1 MAEEVRKV
9 IHIDTQG
16 SQTSVKDLRDN
27 VKKLQDALLGLDSAS
42 EEYKQIATQ
51 IYSTQQKLNQVMS
64 AGKNAIT
71 PYERSLKALTD
82 TYANQRQE
90 LRALRTALENLDPAS
105 REYQVA
111 FERAAEITHELQ
123 ERQEMLRR
131 SSSDLGAQLSNM
143 QQIGT
148 GIAAG
153 FSSVNALMTLMGNDS
168 ENLQKQMVKLQAGM
182 ALVQGMKGLDGLT
195 KAVKGYVNGAAK
207 WFDSI
212 KNAISGNKQL
222 ATQVQT
228 ASAAQEGLA
237 VAENKATAGAAAE
250 TTALKVQTTTT
261 VGATAAATAL
271 KAVLMS
277 LGIGV
282 VIAGISGLITLIG
295 NIGKEAKESYD
306 LATSS
311 GEIYFDEVQR
321 EKALAE
327 KHHQQQM
334 EQLRAEGATE
344 QQLREAEIAWIKQQG
359 KEWEMVTGRF
369 NQYYESVMKMKDMR
383 NSFGGLIGDD
393 QKISGHR
400 LAKITYGVTEKDIAN
415 ITMLGKEI
423 QNLSTP
429 SKDVWNTM
437 SKESQKAFLSIR
449 QHGIQ
454 TFGELRE
461 AMQILATVGPENWRQ
476 MAEEFNE
483 DMDAAAKV
491 QRAEYIKDAVDAGKS
506 EIQLLKEQRNERI
519 KVVGEGTEAE
529 KLIRQQ
535 YNKQIWSIVTG
546 QTQSII
552 DNAKSVNQTEL
563 ENLQDK
569 YNKERKILIQYGRS
583 TVELTAAYEKQRQDI
598 INKNTTTAITEYMR
612 VAKNQVKELTKDS
625 KFEEERLQ
633 ALGLPSADAAQKR
646 ADEIYEYEL
655 QLANE
660 ELKLWKQVAADTAVT
675 GEYRIQVEQKVSD
688 LVLEIH
694 EKENNKIIEDAK
706 IRTQKIK
713 EQLAE
718 LDKEIDKIEAGT
730 RGKLANSRYNYE
742 INSLPNNFWQNAA
755 GTANPTFAAQKAQV
769 EEEYKIV
776 VEGLRKQIEA
786 KKKFAEENKLI
797 GDEKIKNDREIAA
810 LEAQIMQATNEA
822 AIQQSEIQTEAWQ
835 TILDA
840 TLSVADSF
848 ADVLGSIADTM
859 ESQIERQKEAGEITE
874 EEAEKQMDQ
883 VRAIQIAQ
891 AIINTLSGSIGAF
904 TQASATIP
912 PPAGQ
917 IVGAA
922 AAAAVI
928 AAGVAQIAQIR
939 NTKKG
944 SSNITSGLK
953 AAAPALTDYT
963 PEYTQ
968 NLTGNSEISSLRNAL
983 EGAEI
988 HAYILE
994 DEMQTANK
1002 RMANRKRESTF

>member
-1 MAEEVRKV
+1 MEEVKK
-9 IHIDTQG
+9 IIKIETQG
-16 SQTSVKDLRDN
+16 SAQSVKDLRDN
-27 VKKLQDALLGLDSAS
+27 IKSLRDTLVSLDSTS
-42 EEYKQIATQ
+42 QEYVQIAKQI
-51 IYSTQQKLNQVMS
+51 YGEEQKLAKVMS
-64 AGKNAIT
+64 ASKNAVS
-71 PYERSLKALTD
+71 PYERSMKALTA
-82 TYANQRQE
+82 TYDNQRQE
-90 LRALRTALENLDPAS
+90 LRALRTALENLEPAS

-123 ERQEMLRR
+123 ERQELLRR
-131 SSSDLGAQLSNM
+131 SSADLGVQLSNM

-153 FSSVNALMTLMGNDS
+153 FSAVNAMMVLTGNKS
-168 ENLQKQMVKLQAGM
+168 EDLQKTMVKLQAGI
-182 ALVQGMKGLDGLT
+182 ALVQGMKGLEGLT

-207 WFDSI
+207 WYDSI

-277 LGIGV
+277 LGIG
-282 VIAGISGLITLIG
+282 IALAGISGLISLIG
-295 NIGKEAKESYD
+295 NIGKKAKESYD

-344 QQLREAEIAWIKQQG
+344 QQLREAEITWIKQQG
-359 KEWEMVTGRF
+359 KEWEMTTGRF

-383 NSFGGLIGDD
+383 NSFGGLIGND

-400 LAKITYGVTEKDIAN
+400 LAKITYGVTDKDIAN
-415 ITMLGKEI
+415 ISMLGKEI
-423 QNLSTP
+423 QNLSAP
-429 SKDVWNTM
+429 SKKVWNSM
-437 SKESQKAFLSIR
+437 SKESQKAFLSIK

-461 AMQILATVGPENWRQ
+461 AMQILQTVGSENWRQ

-483 DMDAAAKV
+483 DMDAAAKT

-529 KLIRQQ
+529 KLIRKQ

-546 QTQSII
+546 QTQGII

-563 ENLQDK
+563 ENLEDK
-569 YNKERKILIQYGRS
+569 YKRELKTLRQYGRS
-583 TVELTAAYEKQRQDI
+583 TVELTQAYEKQRQDI

-612 VAKNQVKELTKDS
+612 VARNQVKELTKDS

-646 ADEIYEYEL
+646 ADEIYQYEL

-660 ELKLWKQVAADTAVT
+660 ELRLWQQVAADTAVT

-706 IRTQKIK
+706 IRAQKVK
-713 EQLAE
+713 EE
-718 LDKEIDKIEAGT
+718 LDKLNKEIDKIEAGT
-730 RGKLANSRYNYE
+730 RGALANSRNNYNLSQ
-742 INSLPNNFWQNAA
+742 IPGNFWQNAA
-755 GTANPTFAAQKAQV
+755 GTNNPTFAAQKAQV
-769 EEEYKIV
+769 EEEYNIV
-776 VEGLRKQIEA
+776 VAGLQAQIEA
-786 KKKFAEENKLI
+786 KKKYAAENKLI
-797 GDEKIKNDREIAA
+797 GDEKVKNDKEIAS
-810 LEAQIMQATNEA
+810 LEAQIMQETANKTIELG
-822 AIQQSEIQTEAWQ
+822 EIQKEEWQ

-859 ESQIERQKEAGEITE
+859 ETHIERQKEAGEISE
-874 EEAEKQMDQ
+874 EEAEKQMEG

-928 AAGVAQIAQIR
+928 AAGVAQIAQIKS
-939 NTKKG
+939 TKKG
-944 SSNITSGLK
+944 SSNITGGMK
-953 AAAPALTDYT
+953 AASPALTDYN
-963 PEYTQ
+963 PNYQ
-968 NLTGNSEISSLRNAL
+968 AQLTGNSEVSNLRNAL
-983 EGAEI
+983 EGTEI
-988 HAYILE
+988 RAYVVESDIS
-994 DEMQTANK
+994 TAQQ
-1002 RMANRKRESTF
+1002 RQRRRSAESTF